1 MCVHID
7 IHICSMYMCVHIHE
21 HVHIHTYMYTC
32 TYTTCMY
39 VYVYICVYMYTC
51 TVAVLQFCNQIIQ
64 KSLNC
69 LHIKGFCTRT
79 LDSIQ
84 AISSHMI
91 LGCFTTPLFI
101 KHTFCVANTIRTFP
115 ITNAFIATCKLIALF
130 CPFFLAPILL
140 GDILLGDF
148 STFSSSTSFFSAVE
162 MRIFPEFIKKHPPSI
177 TRIETMKK
185 LSTLVKQPDFTCQT
199 TQNHLHVFFPQ
210 TIFFSFRHHF
220 PLFNNTLPKRRPFKC
235 ILVHTLG

>member
-1 MCVHID
+1 M
-7 IHICSMYMCVHIHE
+7 
-21 HVHIHTYMYTC
+21 
-32 TYTTCMY
+32 
-39 VYVYICVYMYTC
+39 
-51 TVAVLQFCNQIIQ
+51 
-64 KSLNC
+64 NC
-69 LHIKGFCTRT
+69 LHIKGFFTRT

-148 STFSSSTSFFSAVE
+148 STFSSSTSFFSAVK
-162 MRIFPEFIKKHPPSI
+162 MRIFPEFIKKHPPKHHTNRNNEKSVN
-177 TRIETMKK
+177 TG
-185 LSTLVKQPDFTCQT
+185 QT
-199 TQNHLHVFFPQ
+199 TRFHLSNNSKSLTCILPSNDFFQLSSP
-210 TIFFSFRHHF
+210 F
-220 PLFNNTLPKRRPFKC
+220 PL
-235 ILVHTLG
+235 V